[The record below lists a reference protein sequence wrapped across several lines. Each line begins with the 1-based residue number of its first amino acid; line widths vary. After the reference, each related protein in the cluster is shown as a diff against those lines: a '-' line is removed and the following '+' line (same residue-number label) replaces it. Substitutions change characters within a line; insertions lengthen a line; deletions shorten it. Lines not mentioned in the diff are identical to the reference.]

1 MRNKDGVLTKEAKI
15 SVVGGG
21 DVAGRCVEDL

>member
-1 MRNKDGVLTKEAKI
+1 MINQDGVLPKEANI